1 MVPQDLIYFICYL
14 VAKQE
19 WGVECWQSPAWSIWL
34 PFLHPPDCLRIGL
47 GPGALSYQEIRVLT
61 ALAGFITLWGNTFPI
76 SDSIFVILFCLSLW
90 SYDIWPTPLT
100 NLSPRKAALSWLL
113 GGTVGHGGLTH
124 TTEADLALSLL
135 YVSKALFHPV
145 LHCVVFSLA
154 VLMSRF
160 ESVGISTS
168 GDRQQMSFT

>member
-1 MVPQDLIYFICYL
+1 MASGQHQIPYDKSVP
-14 VAKQE
+14 KE
-19 WGVECWQSPAWSIWL
+19 G
-34 PFLHPPDCLRIGL
+34 CLEL
-47 GPGALSYQEIRVLT
+47 TPGR
-61 ALAGFITLWGNTFPI
+61 
-76 SDSIFVILFCLSLW
+76 DS
-90 SYDIWPTPLT
+90 WPC
-100 NLSPRKAALSWLL
+100 
-113 GGTVGHGGLTH
+113 GLTH